1 MRVLEGKAACQRV
14 AKLSQRGQETSSA
27 EKAAI
32 SILRDVRCNGD
43 SALRTYACRW
53 DKLKPN
59 QSLRIT
65 PEQMESAWETIG
77 GDLRQALQ
85 CAAKRIRRFCRWQ
98 LPREW
103 IRSNEGIR
111 LGQIVRPLDSV
122 GCYVPGG
129 KYSLPSTLLM
139 TVIPAQVA
147 GVREIRLASPNPQT
161 PMLAAAAMLGIRDF
175 YPVGGAQAVAALA
188 YGTESIPR
196 VQKIVGPG
204 NSFVTAAKKLVSSHC
219 AIDMLAGPTETL
231 ILLDHGDPEFIAA
244 DLVAQAEH
252 DLEALPIFVTSSLKL
267 AREVSIRVAK
277 LSAKNSTARAAW
289 RKNGVVLLAASHAQA
304 IQWANQI
311 APEHI
316 TISRKD
322 LGSLSSAGSVFI
334 GDYSAQPAG
343 DYATGPNHVLPTAG
357 SARVRGGLSV
367 LDFVKIITVQEVS
380 AAGAK
385 RIAPTVMQLAQVEG
399 LAAHAES
406 MRLRCQRA

>member
-1 MRVLEGKAACQRV
+1 
-14 AKLSQRGQETSSA
+14 
-27 EKAAI
+27 
-32 SILRDVRCNGD
+32 
-43 SALRTYACRW
+43 
-53 DKLKPN
+53 
-59 QSLRIT
+59 
-65 PEQMESAWETIG
+65 
-77 GDLRQALQ
+77 
-85 CAAKRIRRFCRWQ
+85 
-98 LPREW
+98 
-103 IRSNEGIR
+103 
-111 LGQIVRPLDSV
+111 
-122 GCYVPGG
+122 
-129 KYSLPSTLLM
+129 
-139 TVIPAQVA
+139 
-147 GVREIRLASPNPQT
+147 
-161 PMLAAAAMLGIRDF
+161 
-175 YPVGGAQAVAALA
+175 
-188 YGTESIPR
+188 
-196 VQKIVGPG
+196 
-204 NSFVTAAKKLVSSHC
+204 
-219 AIDMLAGPTETL
+219 MLAGPTETL

-252 DLEALPIFVTSSLKL
+252 DLEALPIFVTSSVKL

-367 LDFVKIITVQEVS
+367 LDFLKLITVQELS

-385 RIAPTVMQLAQVEG
+385 RIAPTVIQLAQVEG
-399 LAAHAES
+399 LTAHAES

>member
-1 MRVLEGKAACQRV
+1 MRVLQGNAACRRV
-14 AKLSQRGQETSSA
+14 AELSQRGQETSSA
-27 EKAAI
+27 EKTVI
-32 SILRDVRCNGD
+32 SILWDVGCNGD
-43 SALRTYACRW
+43 SALRTYASRW

-59 QSLRIT
+59 QSLRVT
-65 PEQMESAWETIG
+65 PEEMESAWEAIG

-85 CAAKRIRRFCRWQ
+85 YAAKRIRQFCRWQ

-147 GVREIRLASPNPQT
+147 GVRQIRLASPNPQP
-161 PMLAAAAMLGIRDF
+161 PMLAAAAMLGIREF
-175 YPVGGAQAVAALA
+175 YRIGGAQAVAALA
-188 YGTESIPR
+188 HGTESIPR

-219 AIDMLAGPTETL
+219 AIDMLAGPTETI
-231 ILLDHGDPEFIAA
+231 ILLDRGNPAFIAA

-252 DLEALPIFVTSSLKL
+252 DLEALPIFITSSLKL
-267 AREVSIRVAK
+267 AHGVSGRVAK
-277 LSAKNSTARAAW
+277 LSANNRTARAAW
-289 RKNGVVLLAASHAQA
+289 RSHGVVLLAASHAQA
-304 IQWANQI
+304 IEWANRI

-316 TISRKD
+316 TIARKD
-322 LGSLSSAGSVFI
+322 LGRILSAGSVFI

-367 LDFVKIITVQEVS
+367 LDFLKVITVQEVS
-380 AAGAK
+380 PAGAK
-385 RIAPTVMQLAQVEG
+385 RIAPTVIQLAQVEG

>member
-1 MRVLEGKAACQRV
+1 MMVLQGNAACRRV
-14 AKLSQRGQETSSA
+14 AKLSQRGQETSCA
-27 EKAAI
+27 EETAI

-43 SALRTYACRW
+43 SALRRYARRW

-59 QSLRIT
+59 QSLRVT
-65 PEQMESAWETIG
+65 PDEMESAWEAIDDG
-77 GDLRQALQ
+77 LRQALQ
-85 CAAKRIRRFCRWQ
+85 HAAKRIRRFCRWQ

-103 IRSNEGIR
+103 IRSDDGIR

-147 GVREIRLASPNPQT
+147 GVGEVRLASPNPQP

-175 YPVGGAQAVAALA
+175 YRVGGAQAVAALA

-231 ILLDHGDPEFIAA
+231 ILLDHGHAEFIAA

-252 DLEALPIFVTSSLKL
+252 DLEVLPILITSSLKL
-267 AREVSIRVAK
+267 AHEVSRRVAT
-277 LSAKNSTARAAW
+277 LSADNPTAHAAW
-289 RKNGVVLLAASHAQA
+289 ERNGVVLLAASHAQA
-304 IQWANQI
+304 IEWANQI

-316 TISRKD
+316 TISRED
-322 LGSLSSAGSVFI
+322 LGRVSSAGSIFI

-357 SARVRGGLSV
+357 YARVRGGLSV

-380 AAGAK
+380 VAGAK
-385 RIAPTVMQLAQVEG
+385 RIAPTVIQLAQVEG
-399 LAAHAES
+399 LTAHADA